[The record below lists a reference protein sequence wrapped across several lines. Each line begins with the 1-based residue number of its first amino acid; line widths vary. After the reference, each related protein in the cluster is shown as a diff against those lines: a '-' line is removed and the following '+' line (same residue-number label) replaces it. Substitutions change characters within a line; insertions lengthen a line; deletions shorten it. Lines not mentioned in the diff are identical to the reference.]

1 MVDLS
6 VKIGDITLQN
16 PVQPASGAFSWEY
29 NDVIDLNRLGA
40 LVAKTICR
48 EPRLGN
54 PTPRM
59 AETEAGIIQSIGLP
73 GKGIEYFLDH
83 IVPEYAKFKPPL
95 VVSVNSETIED
106 FAALAEELSV
116 PDVDVIEANISCPT
130 RNQTGGNFAMH
141 EDYTRDCISA
151 IRAKTKKPLWVKL
164 SPNAGDIVSIGK
176 AAEAAGADCL
186 VIANTFLSLKI
197 RTDNFRPALGNKFGG
212 LVSPALKPIVLRMV
226 YQVAKA
232 VKIPIIGIGGVT
244 KAEDVVEYMLAGASA
259 VGIGYAGFRNPT
271 ALITDHRRPRSLVR
285 RTRHQEGHRTDRRG
299 ERRRHGDGYSRRR
312 ISGRLSR
319 RHADPLWRAHSSN
332 WSPTRSRITR
342 PDGSIKPR
350 RPTVTL
356 WLFLRVMPPSPTI
369 SAWSPR
375 RRATIVRPSAIS
387 TLRSRPSRN
396 TRRRITTAPSRCRR
410 SANRGTP
417 SQSFE
422 RVCAI
427 EPGHYDAHRAL
438 GFLWLAEGDRGRALD
453 HFARTYELRRGEDRT
468 GIAAKCLTEATRT
481 SCCMTRS
488 SFVFWRSA
496 AATVSASRRWRGTT
510 SRWRKTFRKKPCR
523 FPTNSSTRSAR
534 TTTPRSIFAAHR
546 SLRVRPS
553 ASGRTT
559 TP

>member
-1 MVDLS
+1 MVDLT
-6 VKIGDITLQN
+6 VKIGDLTLQN

-73 GKGIEYFLDH
+73 GKGIEYFIEH

-141 EDYTRDCISA
+141 EDYTRDCIQA
-151 IRAKTKKPLWVKL
+151 IRAKTTKPLWVKL
-164 SPNAGDIVSIGK
+164 SPNAGDIVSIAK
-176 AAEAAGADCL
+176 AAEAAGADAL

-271 ALITDHRRPRSLVR
+271 ALVQIIDDLEAWCDERGIKKVTELIGAVRDDDMETDTLVAASAGASARARQRAIGACRR
-285 RTRHQEGHRTDRRG
+285 
-299 ERRRHGDGYSRRR
+299 
-312 ISGRLSR
+312 
-319 RHADPLWRAHSSN
+319 
-332 WSPTRSRITR
+332 
-342 PDGSIKPR
+342 
-350 RPTVTL
+350 
-356 WLFLRVMPPSPTI
+356 FLR
-369 SAWSPR
+369 R
-375 RRATIVRPSAIS
+375 
-387 TLRSRPSRN
+387 
-396 TRRRITTAPSRCRR
+396 
-410 SANRGTP
+410 
-417 SQSFE
+417 Q
-422 RVCAI
+422 
-427 EPGHYDAHRAL
+427 
-438 GFLWLAEGDRGRALD
+438 D
-453 HFARTYELRRGEDRT
+453 HHNVDL
-468 GIAAKCLTEATRT
+468 
-481 SCCMTRS
+481 
-488 SFVFWRSA
+488 
-496 AATVSASRRWRGTT
+496 
-510 SRWRKTFRKKPCR
+510 
-523 FPTNSSTRSAR
+523 RSAR
-534 TTTPRSIFAAHR
+534 RQLR
-546 SLRVRPS
+546 SLS
-553 ASGRTT
+553 APARTPLRHIPGNPGMVIVNQT
-559 TP
+559 GAGGLVSSTIMLIASVIEFGV